1 VRGRQTAHFLAPA
14 ESGTERPGVER
25 HKQMNLK
32 EIKELILFL
41 KEEEITEF
49 ELERG
54 DVKLRIKRG
63 TAEVGQGATD
73 RIIAVHSA
81 ALPVAQAS
89 LAAVPDASA
98 HGPGAVPPLATPTV
112 PAPEEEFHIVRSPI
126 VGTYYESPS
135 PGSPPFV
142 KPGDAVEAGQVLCIV
157 EAMKLMNE
165 IEADVA
171 GEIVKGLVKNGQP
184 IEYGQEL
191 FAIRPK
197 K

>member
-1 VRGRQTAHFLAPA
+1 
-14 ESGTERPGVER
+14 
-25 HKQMNLK
+25 MNLK
-32 EIKELILFL
+32 EIKELVQFL

-49 ELERG
+49 ELVRG

-63 TAEVGQGATD
+63 APEAQHATAE
-73 RIIAVHSA
+73 RIITVHPSPVAAVHA
-81 ALPVAQAS
+81 P
-89 LAAVPDASA
+89 ASA
-98 HGPGAVPPLATPTV
+98 
-112 PAPEEEFHIVRSPI
+112 PAPPGSSHSSPAAEPARAEEGLHMVRSPI

-142 KPGDAVEAGQVLCIV
+142 KPGDTVEVGQVLCIV

-171 GEIVKGLVKNGQP
+171 GEIVKCLVKNGQP

-191 FAIRPK
+191 FAIRAK